1 MSRFTRT
8 TRMVVA
14 SAFFVSAVVLFAAT
28 PANAE
33 ATGSM
38 VNNGDG
44 TMTLT
49 WATPSQGDNVA
60 LNFFA
65 SGTTCPENASPFGSP
80 MYLTGTTQNMP
91 PMPPGSSEPAVLTAS
106 PTVLSVGTTVNE
118 WGAMTAGSGAITAGS
133 YVACLYLGLLGGPV
147 QSLEITFGVAAATTT
162 TTTTTTIAGGASGDP
177 VTPAFTG

>member
-28 PANAE
+28 PANAV

-38 VNNGDG
+38 VDNGDG
-44 TMTLT
+44 TMTIT
-49 WATPSQGDNVA
+49 WATPSQGDQVA

-65 SGTTCPENASPFGSP
+65 SGTTCPSNSSPFGSP
-80 MYLTGTTQNMP
+80 MYLTGTTNSMP
-91 PMPPGSSEPAVLTAS
+91 LPPPGSSEPAVLTAS
-106 PTVLSVGTTVNE
+106 PTLLSVGTTVNE
-118 WGAMTAGSGAITAGS
+118 WLNEEDAQITAGS
-133 YVACLYLGLLGGPV
+133 YVACLYLDLAGGAS
-147 QSLEITFGVAAATTT
+147 QTLEITFAVAAPTTT
-162 TTTTTTIAGGASGDP
+162 TTTASPTTTTAAASP

>member
-28 PANAE
+28 PANAV

-38 VNNGDG
+38 VDNGDG
-44 TMTLT
+44 TMTIT
-49 WATPSQGDNVA
+49 WATPSQGDQVA

-65 SGTTCPENASPFGSP
+65 SGTTCPSNSSPFNSP
-80 MYLTGTTQNMP
+80 MYLTGTTNSMP
-91 PMPPGSSEPAVLTAS
+91 PLPPGSSEPAVLTAS
-106 PTVLSVGTTVNE
+106 PTLLSVGTTVNE
-118 WGAMTAGSGAITAGS
+118 WGAMTAGDGEITAGS
-133 YVACLYLGLLGGPV
+133 YVACLYLNLAGGV
-147 QSLEITFGVAAATTT
+147 SQTLEITFAVAAPTTT
-162 TTTTTTIAGGASGDP
+162 TTTTTSAPVTDP